1 MGARS
6 VVDDFWGDPSLKD
19 EIARADVKAGVPDT
33 RRRVIEQRYGQRG
46 VDAVAAALSAEDRA
60 LFLTPPLV
68 TTWVSLD
75 KLARID
81 EAITKVHLRGDASQ
95 MGAIADEAAT
105 FELHVVYTYLL
116 KLGSPEWVLKR
127 LGTVFGAKARPGLL
141 RETNTAHKQA
151 WLELVQ
157 MVMPHYYVAHVMPSW
172 AMRAVLLTG
181 GKDPRVEL
189 IESPHYG
196 DRRTFWHVQWR

>member
-1 MGARS
+1 MQG
-6 VVDDFWGDPSLKD
+6 

-46 VDAVAAALSAEDRA
+46 VDAVAALLNAEDRA

-81 EAITKVHLRGDASQ
+81 EAIVRAHLGGDASR
-95 MGAIADEAAT
+95 MGAVADEAAS
-105 FELHVVYTYLL
+105 FELHVIYTYLL

-127 LGTVFGAKARPGLL
+127 LGTVFGAKARPGVL
-141 RETNTAHKQA
+141 RETSTGNKQS
-151 WLELVQ
+151 WLELVG
-157 MVMPHYYVAHVMPSW
+157 MVMPHYYLAHVMPSW

-189 IESPHYG
+189 IESPHFG
-196 DRRTFWHVQWR
+196 DRRAYWHVEWR